1 MDVDD
6 RRDAPRLYS
15 ALANPKTAGDDHP
28 LNVIFG
34 TVAPISFIRQTNPK
48 SRTPAAMGATE
59 LQLRDNS
66 HGRYAMK
73 PSEHA
78 RQVFNYPPAFATYL
92 NGIEGRE
99 IAKAKLASVFLSNHE
114 NEIGTSWQSS

>member
-1 MDVDD
+1 
-6 RRDAPRLYS
+6 
-15 ALANPKTAGDDHP
+15 
-28 LNVIFG
+28 
-34 TVAPISFIRQTNPK
+34 
-48 SRTPAAMGATE
+48 MGATE

-78 RQVFNYPPAFATYL
+78 RQVFNYPTAFATYH
-92 NGIEGRE
+92 NGIEGRK
-99 IAKAKLASVFLSNHE
+99 IPKANFASVFIGSHE